1 MQKSPAIKVTRKYET
16 QNQIFQPLIKKK
28 NNKSR
33 IFPGTFSGK
42 TIVFADEAA
51 VHCDVLVA
59 KNTFA
64 DDGDT

>member
-16 QNQIFQPLIKKK
+16 QNQIFQPLIKKT

-33 IFPGTFSGK
+33 IFPEAFSGK
-42 TIVFADEAA
+42 IIVFADEAA

-64 DDGDT
+64 DDCDT